1 MLPCMAKVRSSW
13 LGLVVLKKQ
22 NFLWLVTEQE
32 GRVAPSRWPRR
43 KQTSIQTAYKGH
55 MARSYWRPLEAKNGL
70 QPEAYKKIDSQP
82 YSPK

>member
-22 NFLWLVTEQE
+22 NFLSLVTEQE
-32 GRVAPSRWPRR
+32 GKVAPSRWPRR

-55 MARSYWRPLEAKNGL
+55 MARSYRRPLEAKNGL